1 MRAQE
6 KEFQL
11 TVKFPSIKEKR
22 ENLKISQIEK
32 NKSLPQKLETEGFQ
46 TSLEVE
52 LRVRRQMSKNS
63 EVLQDLNFTLFSFI
77 HTISKHLGAP
87 FQGLQQGLNDR
98 RTLPSGAFQSGRF
111 STQNK
116 PHPAWMEGEF
126 GGEWR
131 HVYVWLT
138 PFAAHPK

>member
-11 TVKFPSIKEKR
+11 TIKFPNIKEKK
-22 ENLKISQIEK
+22 ENPKISQVEK

-52 LRVRRQMSKNS
+52 LRVRRQVSKTF

-87 FQGLQQGLNDR
+87 FQWLQQGLND
-98 RTLPSGAFQSGRF
+98 RTLPSGAFQSGWCALH
-111 STQNK
+111 TK
-116 PHPAWMEGEF
+116 
-126 GGEWR
+126 
-131 HVYVWLT
+131 
-138 PFAAHPK
+138 